1 MTQTRKTIFTILLA
15 LGLSAS
21 LANTL
26 ANERIEEKG
35 LPRPNVNHV
44 MNYSSKVQSWGFAF
58 DNDILVPGS
67 RDQDYTYGLNVNFA
81 GSQAR
86 EHWLSLHKALK
97 TINRTIGFKTSAL
110 VQSAH
115 KIEYGLFGFTP
126 EDIQQAEINADDR
139 PYASLVYVSSSSE
152 FYDFSRDVSW
162 NSSITIGLLGLNIVG
177 KLQEEVHEL
186 TDSDQPQG
194 WDHQISDGGE
204 LTARYTV
211 ARQSL
216 LFQSRSGVELK
227 SSVQASIGY
236 ITEASWSLGGRF
248 GKIHTPWVSFNPE
261 KVNYG
266 EQSAQTTKT
275 KVSERYL
282 WAGIAVKARA
292 YNAFLQGQ
300 FRSSDVSYKSNELR
314 HGIIEAWLGYTFALS
329 NGYRVSYSLRGHT
342 SEIKSGNGDRNVLW
356 GGINLSKTFSS

>member
-1 MTQTRKTIFTILLA
+1 MLA

-21 LANTL
+21 LSNTL

-35 LPRPNVNHV
+35 LPRPNANHAV
-44 MNYSSKVQSWGFAF
+44 NYSSKVQSWGFSF

-67 RDQDYTYGLNVNFA
+67 RDQDYTYGINVNFA
-81 GSQAR
+81 GNQAQQ
-86 EHWLSLHKALK
+86 HWLSLHKPLHIFNRAIGLK
-97 TINRTIGFKTSAL
+97 ASRNA
-110 VQSAH
+110 QSAH

-126 EDIQQAEINADDR
+126 EDIQQAEANADDR
-139 PYASLVYVSSSSE
+139 PYASLIYVSSSSE
-152 FYDFSRDVSW
+152 FYDFSRDISW
-162 NSSITIGLLGLNIVG
+162 NSTITVGLLGLNIVG
-177 KLQEEVHEL
+177 KLQEEVHKI
-186 TDSDQPQG
+186 TDSDEPQG
-194 WDHQISDGGE
+194 WDHQISEGGE
-204 LTARYTV
+204 LTARYTI

-216 LFQSRSGVELK
+216 LYQSRLGVEIK
-227 SSVQASIGY
+227 SSLQASVGY

-261 KVNYG
+261 RVSYG

-275 KVSERYL
+275 KLREHYL

-300 FRSSDVSYKSNELR
+300 FRSSDVSYDSNELR
-314 HGIIEAWLGYTFALS
+314 HGIIEAWLGYTFALT
-329 NGYRVSYSLRGHT
+329 NGYRISYSLRGHT